1 VASRPGADPPD
12 PAPGP
17 LSPAPDPRPRAVET
31 LKLRFDMAKQVLA
44 ICATVLSLILIAA
57 KGSDGKIA
65 IDWLLESVCASL
77 FASLVIG
84 MLVLG
89 RHVSLS
95 ARDDVAPGYRT
106 LAGLG
111 IPQHAAFL
119 LGMAL
124 VFGLIVHAG
133 TSPAAAPRADVCS
146 QGLAT
151 GATRLPELER
161 RLVRHKRPSRARP
174 NEAAGRK
181 PGEWPLRLAPS
192 RSPMADIDRERNG
205 RFQCGS
211 PTSCRPQSV
220 YVSGIS
226 ACLQLDRE

>member
-1 VASRPGADPPD
+1 MASRPGADPPD

-31 LKLRFDMAKQVLA
+31 LKLSFDMAKQVLA

-84 MLVLG
+84 TLVLG

-95 ARDDVAPGYRT
+95 ARDDVAPGNRT

-111 IPQHAAFL
+111 I
-119 LGMAL
+119 AL

-133 TSPAAAPRADVCS
+133 IMPKAAPPPALP
-146 QGLAT
+146 QP
-151 GATRLPELER
+151 RLS
-161 RLVRHKRPSRARP
+161 H
-174 NEAAGRK
+174 
-181 PGEWPLRLAPS
+181 
-192 RSPMADIDRERNG
+192 
-205 RFQCGS
+205 
-211 PTSCRPQSV
+211 
-220 YVSGIS
+220 
-226 ACLQLDRE
+226 

>member
-1 VASRPGADPPD
+1 
-12 PAPGP
+12 
-17 LSPAPDPRPRAVET
+17 
-31 LKLRFDMAKQVLA
+31 MAKQVLA

-106 LAGLG
+106 LAWLG
-111 IPQHAAFL
+111 I
-119 LGMAL
+119 AL

-133 TSPAAAPRADVCS
+133 IMPKAAPPPALP
-146 QGLAT
+146 QP
-151 GATRLPELER
+151 RLS
-161 RLVRHKRPSRARP
+161 H
-174 NEAAGRK
+174 
-181 PGEWPLRLAPS
+181 
-192 RSPMADIDRERNG
+192 
-205 RFQCGS
+205 
-211 PTSCRPQSV
+211 
-220 YVSGIS
+220 
-226 ACLQLDRE
+226 